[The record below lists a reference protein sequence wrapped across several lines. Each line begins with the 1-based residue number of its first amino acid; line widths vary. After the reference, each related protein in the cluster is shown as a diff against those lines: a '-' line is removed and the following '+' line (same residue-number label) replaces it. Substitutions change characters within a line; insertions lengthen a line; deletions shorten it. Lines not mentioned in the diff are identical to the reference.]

1 MLPGAA
7 RPTFHAELGAFFV
20 HLRRM
25 KGWSQRQATTM
36 ARERGASLSLGSL
49 RFLEEGKTK
58 HPDRALLEGVA
69 TLYDVP
75 FEMLVQRFVEANYGV
90 DVKVAGAEAPTAA
103 NPTLERVIELE
114 SRVARYESTLGEL
127 RDIVER
133 ARDAGSLPE
142 RKDSA

>member
-1 MLPGAA
+1 
-7 RPTFHAELGAFFV
+7 
-20 HLRRM
+20 M

-36 ARERGASLSLGSL
+36 ARQRGVRLSLGSL

-58 HPDRALLEGVA
+58 HPDRSLLESIA

-90 DVKVAGAEAPTAA
+90 GVKVQGSEAPTSA
-103 NPTLERVIELE
+103 NPTLSRVIELE
-114 SRVARYESTLGEL
+114 SRVAQYQSVMGAL

-133 ARDAGSLPE
+133 APDTDGLPE